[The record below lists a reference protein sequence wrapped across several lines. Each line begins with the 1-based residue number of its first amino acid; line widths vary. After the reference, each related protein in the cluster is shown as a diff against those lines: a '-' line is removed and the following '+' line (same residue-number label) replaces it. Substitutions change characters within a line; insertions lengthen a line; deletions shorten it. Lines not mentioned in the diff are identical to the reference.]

1 MNKKSAAGS
10 MVVEAS
16 LVVPIFFLA
25 IVPFLYLIRISLSQ
39 AVLERTL
46 DEALR
51 SFAVESYVVLRE
63 DDRPALDLTG
73 DMDVAENIQP
83 DVTEM
88 IEIEDDIRDAART
101 AGAGLEEEGQESLL
115 MDLAGTLYLRQK
127 VLEILSGRDLA
138 SMGIEG
144 GEEGL
149 SFLGSRFFYS
159 ESAHRHLLNAQMTV
173 DWSSPFSFFDPGIST
188 FSRTTHAFTGETD
201 KDSNSSGLSEKEEDD
216 DTIVYRIGQGSH
228 YHQADC
234 FLIDKDIIT
243 ISVSE
248 AKLMGLSPCKRCR
261 SDLAVTGLVLM
272 TSGGEKYH
280 LSSCGYLYP
289 DLQEMTLEEAVKAGL
304 SPCGICF
311 GSEGYFQ

>member
-25 IVPFLYLIRISLSQ
+25 IVPFLYLIRITLSQ

-51 SFAVESYVVLRE
+51 SFAVESYVILRE
-63 DDRPALDLTG
+63 DDRPAPDLAEG
-73 DMDVAENIQP
+73 MDTAEDIQP

-127 VLEILSGRDLA
+127 VLELLSGRDLD

-173 DWSSPFSFFDPGIST
+173 CWSSPFSFFDPGIST
-188 FSRTTHAFTGETD
+188 FSRTTHAFTGETN
-201 KDSNSSGLSEKEEDD
+201 KGLDSGSSSEKEDD

-261 SDLAVTGLVLM
+261 SDLVVTGLVLM